1 MLLDR
6 VLSAKSGNQ
15 SDLLSLINKFQPII
29 KKYGVKLDG
38 EDGKSELTVFLIE
51 LIQNFQSEKLINCYD
66 GTLINYFYTCIYR
79 EFLRL
84 FTKRQQECDLLVSD
98 STELDYYI
106 HNQESITNGDPVG
119 WYISA
124 GSLTHNEELIIRLI
138 FERGYSSAEIAR
150 QFGVTRQNINQI
162 KRRALTKIKQG
173 LLENQKD

>member
-15 SDLLSLINKFQPII
+15 SDLL
-29 KKYGVKLDG
+29 
-38 EDGKSELTVFLIE
+38 
-51 LIQNFQSEKLINCYD
+51 
-66 GTLINYFYTCIYR
+66 
-79 EFLRL
+79 
-84 FTKRQQECDLLVSD
+84 
-98 STELDYYI
+98 
-106 HNQESITNGDPVG
+106 
-119 WYISA
+119 
-124 GSLTHNEELIIRLI
+124 RLI